1 MSDFEQFDDIPRYR
15 KKSTAK
21 TPKKSKHKHLVD
33 PCVLEYPL
41 DWYNK
46 PHDRVRGNHINIG
59 GYCPICGKLGDLKD
73 KSLWYGKDTVFIGN
87 YQFTE
92 SVLTEE
98 GEKEMNPETRTLP
111 TFYVDDPF
119 AKFVELPNEEGE
131 GNK

>member
-1 MSDFEQFDDIPRYR
+1 MNDYEYLEETPRYR

-21 TPKKSKHKHLVD
+21 PPKKSKHKHLVE
-33 PCVLEYPL
+33 PCILEHPV
-41 DWYNK
+41 DWWNK
-46 PHDRVRGNHINIG
+46 PHNRRRKNQVNIG

-92 SVLTEE
+92 SVLTKE
-98 GEKEMNPETRTLP
+98 GEKEMNPATRTLP

-119 AKFVELPNEEGE
+119 AKFVEISNDEKGE
-131 GNK
+131 